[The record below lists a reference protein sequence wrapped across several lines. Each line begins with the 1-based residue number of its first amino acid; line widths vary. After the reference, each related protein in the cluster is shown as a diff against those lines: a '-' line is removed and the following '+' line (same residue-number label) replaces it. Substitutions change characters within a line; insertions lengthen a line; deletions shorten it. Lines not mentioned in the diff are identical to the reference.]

1 MTIRQDTINTFKAYL
16 LMRGE
21 DNIYT
26 GDTYISD
33 YNYVNSLAVAIINV
47 LVNDFGL
54 VNHIF
59 DYLDHS
65 RSYTLIDPRK
75 KFKKII
81 LKLSENGSASWM
93 IDGSNKSHNNTTMI
107 CYIMRVMYPKLKT
120 DLALLNTNNVV

>member
-1 MTIRQDTINTFKAYL
+1 
-16 LMRGE
+16 MRGE